1 MKKTKKL
8 WKIAAGVLIFV
19 FCVVV
24 SYVLYVLMNTD
35 RIEDNIAL
43 EVRTGGDEVLSPGD
57 TCTVITYNMGFGAYL
72 PDYSFFMDG
81 GTQSRC
87 ASAES
92 AANAIRGG
100 AALAKSAE
108 PDIVL
113 LQEVDTYATRSWHV
127 DQLALVDEAFAEYS
141 RVFAC
146 NYHSA
151 YLFYPFHQPIG
162 ASNSGIVTLSRYP
175 ITSALRRSLPIEKGL
190 GQLLDLDRCYSISRI
205 SVSDGRELAVFNVH
219 LSAYS
224 DDEEV
229 LEGQVKLLMSDL
241 EKEVKAGNLVL
252 CGGDFNHDLRKT
264 DDSGEAYSWTHYFP
278 RESLP
283 EGVHFAYDRLSETQK
298 DAQADSCRAASE
310 AYDPETAFTV
320 LLDGFLL
327 SDELELL
334 DYQTLFSG
342 YSYSDH
348 DPVMMT
354 FRVN

>member
-1 MKKTKKL
+1 MKKV
-8 WKIAAGVLIFV
+8 WKMVVAVLIAV
-19 FCVVV
+19 FCLVV

-35 RIEDNIAL
+35 RIADSLEL
-43 EVRTGGDEVLSPGD
+43 EVRGGGQTQLEPG
-57 TCTVITYNMGFGAYL
+57 TVCTAVTYNLGFGAYL

-81 GTQSRC
+81 GTESRC

-92 AANAIRGG
+92 AADTIRGA
-100 AALAKSAE
+100 AALALE
-108 PDIVL
+108 QQPQLVL

-127 DQLALVDEAFAEYS
+127 DQLALVDEAFSGYD

-162 ASNSGIVTLSRYP
+162 ASNSGIVTLSSFP
-175 ITSALRRSLPIEKGL
+175 VQSALRRSLPVENGL

-205 SVSDGRELAVFNVH
+205 PISDGRELAVFNVH

-224 DDEEV
+224 NDEAV
-229 LEGQVKLLMSDL
+229 LEGQIRMLMGDL
-241 EKEVKAGNLVL
+241 EKEVQAGNPVL

-283 EGVHFAYDRLSETQK
+283 EGVHFAYDLLSSEAQA
-298 DAQADSCRAASE
+298 AQADSCRAASE

-327 SDELELL
+327 SDDLELL
-334 DYQTLFSG
+334 EYETVFTG
-342 YSYSDH
+342 YRFSDH
-348 DPVMMT
+348 DPVRLT
-354 FRVN
+354 FRLR

>member
-1 MKKTKKL
+1 MKKV
-8 WKIAAGVLIFV
+8 WKIVVAVLIAV
-19 FCVVV
+19 FCLVV

-35 RIEDNIAL
+35 RIADSLEL
-43 EVRTGGDEVLSPGD
+43 EVRSGGQTQLELGTV
-57 TCTVITYNMGFGAYL
+57 CTAVTYNLGFGAYL

-81 GTQSRC
+81 GTESRC

-92 AANAIRGG
+92 AADTIRDA
-100 AALAKSAE
+100 AALALE
-108 PDIVL
+108 QQPQLVL

-127 DQLALVDEAFAEYS
+127 DQLALVDEAFSGYD

-162 ASNSGIVTLSRYP
+162 ASNSGIVTLSGFP
-175 ITSALRRSLPIEKGL
+175 VKSALRRSLPVENGL

-205 SVSDGRELAVFNVH
+205 PISDGRELAVFNVH

-224 DDEEV
+224 NDEAV
-229 LEGQVKLLMSDL
+229 LEGQIRMLMGDL
-241 EKEVKAGNLVL
+241 EKEVRAGNPVL

-283 EGVHFAYDRLSETQK
+283 EGVHFAYDLLSPEEQAT
-298 DAQADSCRAASE
+298 QADSCRAASE

-327 SDELELL
+327 SDDLELL
-334 DYQTLFSG
+334 EYETVFTG
-342 YSYSDH
+342 YRFSDH
-348 DPVMMT
+348 DPVRLT
-354 FRVN
+354 FRLR